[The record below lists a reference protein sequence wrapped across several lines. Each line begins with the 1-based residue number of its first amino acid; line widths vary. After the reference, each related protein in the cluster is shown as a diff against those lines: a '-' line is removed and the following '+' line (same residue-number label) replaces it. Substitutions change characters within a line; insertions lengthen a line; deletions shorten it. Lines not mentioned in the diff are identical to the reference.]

1 MKHKVLMT
9 LPFISLILTSCN
21 GVPLNVPKF
30 EKTKGV
36 RFTAYSGPTVKG
48 WVTNGMVPTTLTDEN
63 MAKLAEA
70 GFNKIIALYEGGSN
84 AGGADTYEL
93 IKNRSVKAEQ
103 DALIGV
109 ELAAK
114 YNIKYCVRDWS
125 FYGLVKNYTSDTYNP
140 RILTDE
146 QYEQIIND
154 MFDDDNPYIHSPGYG
169 GNFCHDEPFYEEL
182 ERIAAQVR
190 YYNAA
195 MERQGVDAEPII
207 NLFPST
213 VSHVSDNPELDY
225 SDYIDEYMRCI
236 APQVGYIS
244 FDFYPF
250 IKNFYDGS
258 YIRNTYLYNL
268 ALVATKVK
276 EQREKGNDI
285 EMRTFLQSVGNWTG
299 MRDMVSVGDFRFQVS
314 CEMAFGSHE
323 FAYYEYA
330 NVYSEEEGGF
340 ALFNLKTNEYNRSYE
355 WAKIVNNEVHNFEDA
370 YLAYTWDGVMYKNAD
385 EMYEN
390 QAFDMISDL
399 AMEKHPRVK
408 IKTCEQDCFMGTF
421 KNDKGDD
428 AFMLVNYTDPYHHLN
443 NKVKLHFNNAK
454 GLLMYRYGQKMVVN
468 LPMSGDYT
476 IDLYPGEGRFI
487 IPIK

>member
-1 MKHKVLMT
+1 MT
-9 LPFISLILTSCN
+9 LPFISLVLASCN
-21 GVPLNVPKF
+21 GIPLNVPTF
-30 EKTKGV
+30 EKTDGV
-36 RFTAYSGPTVKG
+36 RFAAYSGPTVSG
-48 WVTNGMVPTTLTDEN
+48 WVGDGIVPNTMTDEN
-63 MAKLAEA
+63 MKALADA

-93 IKNRSVKAEQ
+93 IKNRSIKAQ
-103 DALIGV
+103 NDALV
-109 ELAAK
+109 ALELAAK

-125 FYGLVKNYTSDTYNP
+125 FYGLVKNYISDTYNP

-146 QYEQIIND
+146 QYEQVIND
-154 MFDDDNPYIHSPGYG
+154 MFDENNPYIHHPAYG

-182 ERIAAQVR
+182 ERIAVQVR
-190 YYNAA
+190 YYQEALKRQNA
-195 MERQGVDAEPII
+195 QGEPII
-207 NLFPST
+207 NLFPCT
-213 VSHVSDNPELDY
+213 VARVSNNPMLDY
-225 SDYIDEYMRCI
+225 TDYIDQYMKLI

-250 IKNFYDGS
+250 IKNYYDGS
-258 YIRNTYLYNL
+258 FIRNPYLYNL
-268 ALVATKVK
+268 ALVAGKCK
-276 EQREKGNDI
+276 EQREKGNPI

-299 MRDMVSVGDFRFQVS
+299 MRDMVSVGDFRFQIS
-314 CEMAFGSHE
+314 CEMAFGSRE
-323 FAYYEYA
+323 FIYYEYA
-330 NVYSEEEGGF
+330 NIYSEKEGGN

-370 YLAYTWDGVMYKNAD
+370 YLAYDWDGVIYKNAD
-385 EMYEN
+385 EMYDN
-390 QAFDMISDL
+390 PAFDLISDYVI
-399 AMEKHPRVK
+399 ENHPRVK
-408 IKTCEQDCFMGTF
+408 IKTCEKDCFMGTF

-454 GLLMYRYGQKMVVN
+454 GLLMYRYGQKMIVN